1 MATSKLGQIIIAHGF
16 KGMSN
21 LPEFAAKL
29 LDKDRQISPQVVLN
43 ANVTDGGVLEARG
56 GYRQTVALANCHSVA
71 GEERGLSVMLCV
83 ADGITWPQALYR
95 VEGDQATELC
105 EVTGPQA
112 QVNYAEIDNVIYVS
126 NPHWQ
131 ATYDLLAGTVSSWG
145 VPLPPAPDIALVA
158 GDLPPGTYFLCYT
171 NVVGNRHGG
180 NGPLVKIKWEGGA
193 QGILLR
199 NLPTGALC
207 WITQPNGKELF
218 LAPVFDFPGM
228 AIVFDS
234 GVPDSASGMEISAYL
249 AANPFT
255 LALPQTIT
263 NIRFWAV
270 AAEGYGDPDPGI
282 YHGSIV
288 WQIYDADN
296 GQPGNLL
303 FSGEV
308 EPIPVFSHETGWGK
322 SYQFDFSIP
331 STFLAAGNYWLAL
344 HNGSMTEQS
353 LVNFYWESSQLG
365 QVAILAYAQA
375 ILPGGTWGP
384 WTIQDGVDYA
394 MAFQLLGQCGVVSG
408 QSPWMKPLPS
418 FMVQPPP
425 GFSHFIYAFGRI
437 WGGLGKRIYYSDPG
451 QYEWFRP
458 ANFLPF
464 LEDVVLV
471 APVTGGLFVSSL
483 TNTWYLEGTDPAKM
497 KSTWVGNGAIPGTL
511 TMVQVPASV
520 AGGAVTSELFGK
532 FSKMPTPIWM
542 APTGFVVGSHG
553 GNLTYLTENKMNI
566 QVRTQGAGL
575 YRLKNGIPQVIL
587 SLFGLPEGASDL
599 DEMFTRG
606 RIYIPAPVEVIGSGG
621 IEISGP

>member
-1 MATSKLGQIIIAHGF
+1 MGSKYLTDKITKPVTAYGF

-21 LPEFAAKL
+21 LPGFAAKL

-43 ANVTDGGVLEARG
+43 ADVTDGGVIEARG
-56 GYRQTVALANCHSVA
+56 GYRLAAALTNCHSVV
-71 GEERGLSVMLCV
+71 GEECGLSVMLCV
-83 ADGITWPQALYR
+83 ADLFKLKTPVMSFVLSSDPTCPLLYFYGIADGIAVGGAYNADYSVQKGVIYGPLPGFGPR
-95 VEGDQATELC
+95 VSKFCRIIGTTATELC
-105 EVTGPQA
+105 EVTGPRV
-112 QVNYAEIDNVIYVS
+112 QVNYAEINNVIYAS
-126 NPHWQ
+126 NPCWK

-145 VPLPPAPDIALVA
+145 VSLPPAPDIALVA
-158 GDLPPGTYFLCYT
+158 GDLPPGTYSLCYT
-171 NVVGNRHGG
+171 NVIGDRLGG

-199 NLPTGALC
+199 NLPEGAIC
-207 WITQPNGKELF
+207 WITHPNGDKLF
-218 LAPVFDFPGM
+218 LAPV
-228 AIVFDS
+228 
-234 GVPDSASGMEISAYL
+234 
-249 AANPFT
+249 
-255 LALPQTIT
+255 
-263 NIRFWAV
+263 
-270 AAEGYGDPDPGI
+270 
-282 YHGSIV
+282 
-288 WQIYDADN
+288 
-296 GQPGNLL
+296 
-303 FSGEV
+303 
-308 EPIPVFSHETGWGK
+308 TG
-322 SYQFDFSIP
+322 
-331 STFLAAGNYWLAL
+331 
-344 HNGSMTEQS
+344 
-353 LVNFYWESSQLG
+353 
-365 QVAILAYAQA
+365 
-375 ILPGGTWGP
+375 
-384 WTIQDGVDYA
+384 
-394 MAFQLLGQCGVVSG
+394 GVVSG